1 MTQEKFISD
10 ELKVNIVNYLNGNWA
25 ECNSSVLQEWLDEKE
40 DNRSLFLQLV
50 SVWEADKI
58 LRKEKD
64 FNVDNAWIQL
74 EEKLNSEARDSKTIH
89 LHLRAILKYAAILIL
104 VLLIGKLSHNYL
116 NSSSEPQLIATNTIE
131 YTVPYGSKTNLKLP
145 DNSEINLNAGTT
157 IRYNQEFGIK
167 NREIELSGE
176 AFFSVAHN
184 KNLPF
189 IVKVKSISIKALG
202 TKFNVKAYPEEHTVS
217 AILLEGSIKIEKTDS
232 SSNKSLVL
240 KPNQKFS
247 FDKTVNDF
255 TVSTINNTNEI
266 SWTSDKWVIKNIK
279 FYELAKL
286 LERRYNV
293 VVNFD
298 DSRIRNY
305 EFGGT
310 VKDETVEQVLSAL
323 SYSAPIKYKINKK
336 QVTLFIDESKV
347 DQYKKLLK

>member
-1 MTQEKFISD
+1 MTQEKFIFD
-10 ELKVNIVNYLNGNWA
+10 EIKINIINYLNGNWA
-25 ECNSSVLQEWLDEKE
+25 ECNSSVLQEWLNEKE
-40 DNRSLFLQLV
+40 ENRSLFMQLV

-64 FNVDNAWIQL
+64 FNVDNAWIRL
-74 EEKLNSEARDSKTIH
+74 EGKLSSETRDSRSIYPHLKT
-89 LHLRAILKYAAILIL
+89 ILKYAAIFIL
-104 VLLIGKLSHNYL
+104 VLLVGKLSRIYL
-116 NSSSEPQLIATNTIE
+116 NNSSKTELIANNIVE

-145 DNSEINLNAGTT
+145 DNSEINLNAGTK
-157 IRYNQEFGIK
+157 IRYNQGFGIK

-189 IVKVKSISIKALG
+189 IVKVKNLSVKALG
-202 TKFNVKAYPEEHTVS
+202 TKFNVKAYPEEHIVS
-217 AILLEGSIKIEKTDS
+217 AILLEGSIKIEKTDFS
-232 SSNKSLVL
+232 SSKNFVL
-240 KPNQKFS
+240 KPNQKLS
-247 FDKTVNDF
+247 FNKTINDF
-255 TVSTINNTNEI
+255 TISTIDNTSEV
-266 SWTSDKWVIKNIK
+266 SWISDKWVINNIK

-293 VVNFD
+293 VINFYD
-298 DSRIRNY
+298 NRIKDY

-310 VKDETVEQVLSAL
+310 IKDETVEQVLSAL
-323 SYSAPIKYKINKK
+323 SYSAPIKYEINDK

>member
-10 ELKVNIVNYLNGNWA
+10 ELKINIINYLNGNWA
-25 ECNSSVLQEWLDEKE
+25 ECDSSVLEEWLNEKE
-40 DNRSLFLQLV
+40 ENRSLFLQLV

-64 FNVDNAWIQL
+64 FNVDNAWIRL
-74 EEKLNSEARDSKTIH
+74 EEKLNLEARNSKTIY
-89 LHLRAILKYAAILIL
+89 LRLKAILKYAAIFLL
-104 VLLIGKLSHNYL
+104 VLLIGKLSHTYL
-116 NSSSEPQLIATNTIE
+116 NNSSETQFIANNIVE

-145 DNSEINLNAGTT
+145 DNSDISLNAGTK
-157 IRYNQEFGIK
+157 IRYNQGFGIK

-189 IVKVKSISIKALG
+189 IVKVKNISIKALG
-202 TKFNVKAYPEEHTVS
+202 TKFDVKAYPEEHTVS
-217 AILLEGSIKIEKTDS
+217 AILLEGSIKIEKADS
-232 SSNKSLVL
+232 FSHKSFVL
-240 KPNQKFS
+240 KPNQKLLFNRTVDDFS
-247 FDKTVNDF
+247 L
-255 TVSTINNTNEI
+255 STIHNTSEI
-266 SWTSDKWVIKNIK
+266 SWTSDKWIINNIK
-279 FYELAKL
+279 FHELAKL

-293 VVNFD
+293 VINFY
-298 DSRIRNY
+298 DSQIENY

-310 VKDETVEQVLSAL
+310 IKDETVEQVLSAL
-323 SYSAPIKYKINKK
+323 SYSAPIRYEINNK